1 MKEEIS
7 NIIEDELKKINPSLE
22 DMYNEG
28 NQDVAELVEDQN
40 TKLMKEKEYRDS
52 LIKQIEE
59 IKKLGIDIEYNDN
72 TSIEELENMIN
83 KFQF

>member
-7 NIIEDELKKINPSLE
+7 NIIEDELKKINPSVE

-83 KFQF
+83 KVQF